1 MTDFNEKL
9 QRIAELGTELTEIIN
24 ADSALISADTEWPDR
39 GPMVLKMHVS
49 ARKYE
54 EIKKAFNP
62 AWKLRTRYEGYHF
75 EAEFKG
81 IRLLT
86 IFSDQE
92 LPEELV
98 EQVETD
104 IERRIRERKKAQ
116 SAATDEAEC

>member
-1 MTDFNEKL
+1 MTEFNEKL

-24 ADSALISADTEWPDR
+24 ADLSLISADVEWPDR
-39 GPMVLKMHVS
+39 GLKVLKMHVS
-49 ARKYE
+49 AGKYE
-54 EIKKAFNP
+54 EIKKAFHP
-62 AWKLRTRYEGYHF
+62 VWKLRTHYEGYHF

-81 IRLLT
+81 IKPLM
-86 IFSDQE
+86 IFNDQE

-116 SAATDEAEC
+116 PAGTDEAE